1 MQARVVFVPKPHNA
15 PRTHRDAEG
24 PPIETIIRGLPASHR
39 EILVET
45 YFRHRTPQQAAR
57 RLGIA
62 PSEARALLYEAIQ
75 QLAALTGRH
84 GTCRAFLSGLPLGA
98 TGTASMRVMVAGTA
112 LGPRRASTRA
122 RSSTT
127 DGVLSGAGTTNA

>member
-1 MQARVVFVPKPHNA
+1 VPTPHDT
-15 PRTHRDAEG
+15 PRTHRDAGG
-24 PPIETIIRGLPASHR
+24 PPIETVIRGLPASHR

-45 YFRHRTPQQAAR
+45 FFRRRTPQQAAR

-62 PSEARALLYEAIQ
+62 PSEARALLYEAVQ

-112 LGPRRASTRA
+112 LGPRRASTKA
-122 RSSTT
+122 RNEAR